1 LAFKKFQ
8 ALALIPNEDFVG
20 GLLLTL
26 EEVIKIQSKNNTD

>member
-8 ALALIPNEDFVG
+8 VLAFILIDFVG

-26 EEVIKIQSKNNTD
+26 EAKMNYADYFEIA

>member
-8 ALALIPNEDFVG
+8 VLAFIPIEDFVG

-26 EEVIKIQSKNNTD
+26 EEAPK